1 MGRPYI
7 QSSMCKHSQIL
18 SVGAISLDFQTANK
32 LAFLF
37 NVRHFFQEKLNITL
51 SKLLM
56 EIYMLGEHI
65 RQKKINEGKMAL
77 KEHTT

>member
-18 SVGAISLDFQTANK
+18 SVGAISLDFLTVNN

-56 EIYMLGEHI
+56 EIYMLGEHM
-65 RQKKINEGKMAL
+65 RQKRLMRGKW
-77 KEHTT
+77 H